1 MPYCLLI
8 CVRLFWLHWNFVSVL
23 SEVASLPIRYPLPIP
38 VPFLFCSLSV
48 SVPVPVWV
56 PWHFYYSSFE
66 DDRNLLI
73 WRISLRVLFY
83 LYLFAYLLSLKWQ
96 NTPTVFLVYPTTPIY
111 IRNFLMITLST
122 QKVTLVSKPQIKMF
136 APIYISNRIII
147 NT

>member
-1 MPYCLLI
+1 MI
-8 CVRLFWLHWNFVSVL
+8 CVRLLWLHWNFVSVL
-23 SEVASLPIRYPLPIP
+23 SEVASPPIRYPLPIP

-56 PWHFYYSSFE
+56 PWHFYYNSFE

-73 WRISLRVLFY
+73 WRIPLRVLFY